1 MSTEQNAQPTPQPTP
16 AQQAEVKAQ
25 LMMGIA
31 QLDPV
36 LSAIVEGQVPITVPD
51 RVKAA
56 AKEFRDSLKEWAD
69 S

>member
-1 MSTEQNAQPTPQPTP
+1 METTP
-16 AQQAEVKAQ
+16 AQQAEAKAQ

-36 LSAIVEGQVPITVPD
+36 LTAIATGGLPIQPPQ
-51 RVKAA
+51 RVKDA